1 MSTLAVK
8 LHPLAQDISYS
19 EESILVKLVDGRM
32 ISAPLI
38 WFPKLASATKNQ
50 LENWELLGEG
60 EGIHWEEL
68 DEDLSVAGLL
78 SGTH

>member
-8 LHPLAQDISYS
+8 LHPLAQDTSYS

-60 EGIHWEEL
+60 IHWEEL